1 LIHLDT
7 NVVIGLLSGRPA
19 FLRARFDAAF
29 ADDAQ
34 IAISCIVYH
43 ELMFGAAASQYRE
56 RNEKAVS
63 SLLMRGIEVLNFDT
77 GDAHSAGIIRADLKA
92 MGTPIGPYDVL
103 IAAQA
108 LRRDATL
115 VTANRR
121 EFQRVPGLKIED
133 WTA

>member
-7 NVVIGLLSGRPA
+7 NVVIGLLSGRPT
-19 FLRARFDAAF
+19 FLRARFDMTF
-29 ADDAQ
+29 SDGAQ
-34 IAISCIVYH
+34 LAISCIVYH
-43 ELMFGAAASQYRE
+43 ELMFGAAASQHRE
-56 RNEKAVS
+56 RNEKAVFN
-63 SLLMRGIEVLNFDT
+63 LLQRGIEILNFDT
-77 GDAHSAGIIRADLKA
+77 ADAHSAGIIRADLKA
-92 MGTPIGPYDVL
+92 KGTPIGPYDML